1 MLVWE
6 FGIGA
11 PNNPLIDIFLCSHLI
26 SARYFINIVGRNSVS
41 VTHLVIVK
49 ELNECLCVSP
59 SIRTSIQGQII
70 PSQLL

>member
-26 SARYFINIVGRNSVS
+26 STRYFINIVGKNSV
-41 VTHLVIVK
+41 LVAHD
-49 ELNECLCVSP
+49 S
-59 SIRTSIQGQII
+59 
-70 PSQLL
+70 